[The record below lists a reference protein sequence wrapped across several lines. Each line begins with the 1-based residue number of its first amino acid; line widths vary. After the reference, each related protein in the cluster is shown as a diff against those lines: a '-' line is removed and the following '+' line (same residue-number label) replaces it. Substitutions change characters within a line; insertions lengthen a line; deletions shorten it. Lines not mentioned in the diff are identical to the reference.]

1 MMITVKT
8 WLKLIC
14 DADICH
20 HVGYRYLHCEHEGGE
35 AIVATDV
42 EAGGRVGQQQ
52 LDHLHLFIRVVL
64 RMARMFSMMMRMLL
78 MTTVGAI
85 LNGDADGFGE

>member
-1 MMITVKT
+1 MSSC
-8 WLKLIC
+8 WLQ
-14 DADICH
+14 
-20 HVGYRYLHCEHEGGE
+20 VYLHCEHERCE

>member
-1 MMITVKT
+1 M
-8 WLKLIC
+8 
-14 DADICH
+14 
-20 HVGYRYLHCEHEGGE
+20 
-35 AIVATDV
+35 
-42 EAGGRVGQQQ
+42 GQQQ